1 MYDLRIL
8 PVKCLVNL
16 KSQFY
21 LWYSVEMKLALA
33 IVLFIVL
40 VFVGV
45 RVFEFIGQERSL
57 DQSLSQ
63 VQTRLLAAQAQ
74 EADLQAETQ
83 YLSNPVN
90 LEKEFRASF
99 NYKKPGE
106 TMIIIVP
113 NQTTST
119 ATSTD

>member
-1 MYDLRIL
+1 
-8 PVKCLVNL
+8 
-16 KSQFY
+16 
-21 LWYSVEMKLALA
+21 MKLALA
-33 IVLFIVL
+33 MVLFIVL

-45 RVFEFIGQERSL
+45 RVFEFIGQEH
-57 DQSLSQ
+57 SLSENLSDI
-63 VQTRLLAAQAQ
+63 QTRLVAAQAQ

-106 TMIIIVP
+106 TMIILVP
-113 NQTTST
+113 NQSSS
-119 ATSTD
+119 ATSTL